1 MGRVHAQLVQRRLGR
16 VSHGVV
22 SVFFFP
28 KNPFSMLS
36 SSFMRPDFT
45 PVESSRSSD
54 KELRVHPRSYLKTYG
69 ERAFSFNLLPQN
81 RLWNTLL
88 SSIKRCKAAESFKST
103 FKTYLFRDYFELQE
117 SLIITFFQAFLW
129 YLVFFIIH
137 CCKALLVQ

>member
-1 MGRVHAQLVQRRLGR
+1 MPNSSREDWEE
-16 VSHGVV
+16 
-22 SVFFFP
+22 SVTVLSVYFFFS

-54 KELRVHPRSYLKTYG
+54 KELRVQPRSYLKTYG
-69 ERAFSFNLLPQN
+69 SELSPLLPQN
-81 RLWNTLL
+81 RPWNTLPL
-88 SSIKRCKAAESFKST
+88 SIKRCKAAESFKST
-103 FKTYLFRDYFELQE
+103 FKTYLFRDFFELQE

>member
-1 MGRVHAQLVQRRLGR
+1 
-16 VSHGVV
+16 
-22 SVFFFP
+22 
-28 KNPFSMLS
+28 
-36 SSFMRPDFT
+36 MRPDFT

-54 KELRVHPRSYLKTYG
+54 KELRVQPRSYLKTYG
-69 ERAFSFNLLPQN
+69 ERAFSFIAPKPTMEYPPIKYK
-81 RLWNTLL
+81 TLQG
-88 SSIKRCKAAESFKST
+88 SGIFKST